1 MPVYFNPGYG
11 EYKTTLYPY
20 DLNMYLD
27 YGPMAIY
34 NDDRT
39 IAASERET
47 FDGWYFRPRIDGGT
61 ISLYEGDVIVMYV
74 QI

>member
-1 MPVYFNPGYG
+1 
-11 EYKTTLYPY
+11 
-20 DLNMYLD
+20 MYLD